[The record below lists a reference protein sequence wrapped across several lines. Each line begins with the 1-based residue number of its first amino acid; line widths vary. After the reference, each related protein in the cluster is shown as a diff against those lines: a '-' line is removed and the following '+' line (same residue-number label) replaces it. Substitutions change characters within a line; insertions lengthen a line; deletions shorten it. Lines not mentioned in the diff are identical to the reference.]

1 MITKKEFQ
9 LFLKNELLS
18 LKACSYLIFFNQNG
32 LRIVNKNYR
41 EVFIV
46 KSKKNILFILS
57 VSVLLILGA
66 CSDSGKTAE
75 GGEGEVIKLRAATGL
90 SSQHAW
96 WSDNM
101 VPWMERVEELTD
113 GQVEFETFSGGELV
127 SVPNEGDAVLNGT
140 VDVALILPI
149 YQPAQYP
156 MAEVTMLPLA
166 HSDAH
171 IGSNAWKA
179 LLNSNVELQDGK
191 TYSEMQFDKFKV
203 FPISTTQEYSIS
215 TTGKEFNSVDDVKGT
230 SLRTPSRIHEMYS
243 EKIGVNSVTM
253 PAVEMYDAL
262 SRGAFDGSY
271 YSIADWSG
279 YGFGE
284 LFKYTVTGVNFGHFN
299 AFIGMTQDK
308 WEELPENVQ
317 EAMTQANEE
326 IFSPGAQEWIDRSK
340 KAIAQNKKDGGKFVE
355 FSSLDQGV
363 QDLINQGIEQ
373 TWMDYADLLE
383 EQGLPGK
390 KLITLWRDIIIE
402 QGGDVPDGLKNI
414 EQ

>member
-1 MITKKEFQ
+1 M
-9 LFLKNELLS
+9 
-18 LKACSYLIFFNQNG
+18 
-32 LRIVNKNYR
+32 
-41 EVFIV
+41 
-46 KSKKNILFILS
+46 KSILFVLL
-57 VSVLLILGA
+57 VSVIFVLGA
-66 CSDSGKTAE
+66 CSDNGNTAE
-75 GGEGEVIKLRAATGL
+75 GEGGGGEVITLRAATGL

-113 GQVEFETFSGGELV
+113 GQVQFETFSGGELV

-140 VDVALILPI
+140 IDVGLVLPI

-166 HSDAH
+166 KSDAH

-179 LLNSNVELQDGK
+179 LLNSDVELQDGK
-191 TYSEMQFDKFKV
+191 TYSEMQFDKYKV

-215 TTGKEFNSVDDVKGT
+215 TTGKEFNSVEDVKGT

-243 EKIGVNSVTM
+243 EKVGINSVTM

-284 LFKYTVTGVNFGHFN
+284 LFKYTITGVNFGHFN
-299 AFIGMTQDK
+299 AFIGMSQEK
-308 WEELPENVQ
+308 WDEMPENVQ
-317 EAMTQANEE
+317 EAMTKANEE
-326 IFSPGAQEWIDRSK
+326 IFSPGAQEWIDRSEE
-340 KAIAQNKKDGGKFVE
+340 AIAKNKEEGGKFVE
-355 FSSLDQGV
+355 FSTLDQGV
-363 QDLINQGIEQ
+363 QDAINEGIEQ
-373 TWMDYADLLE
+373 TWMDYSELLE
-383 EQGLPGK
+383 EQGLPGQ
-390 KLITLWRDIIIE
+390 KLTKLWRDIIIE
-402 QGGDVPDGLKNI
+402 QGGDVPEELKDI
-414 EQ
+414 E